1 MEIIELSVNELTP
14 YKFNAKKHPKE
25 QIEQIKKSIE
35 EFGFNDPV
43 AVWGDKNIIVE
54 GHGRV
59 MAAKEMGLDKIP
71 VIRLDN
77 MTDDERKAY
86 TLVHNKLTMNT
97 DFDSDILELELQS
110 FDDID
115 MTEFGFEL
123 ADDDSDDE
131 NEDFKEADDAEIRDD
146 GIVKAGDIWRLGKHR
161 LICGD
166 STDVKAIDK
175 LLDGKA
181 VNMIYTDPPYG
192 MNLDTDYSSMSS
204 KMFKGEVG
212 KKYDAGKVDAFTPD
226 MIQCI
231 LAIPSKECFIWGA
244 DYFSELIPERNEGSW
259 IVWDK
264 RANGNDDVEEDYSS
278 DKMYG
283 SCFELC
289 WSKARHKRDIARVK
303 WAGIFG
309 TEKEFDHKRY
319 HPTQKPV
326 SLSAWF
332 IKRYSKA
339 EDVVLDLF
347 GGSGST
353 LLACEQMGRTCLMCE
368 LDEHYCDVIIAR
380 WEKLTGEKAE
390 RVE

>member
-1 MEIIELSVNELTP
+1 MEIIELSVDELTP
-14 YKFNAKKHPKE
+14 YQFNAKKHPKK

-59 MAAKEMGLDKIP
+59 MAAKEMGIDRIP

-115 MTEFGFEL
+115 MTEFGFEI
-123 ADDDSDDE
+123 ADDGSD
-131 NEDFKEADDAEIRDD
+131 NEEVEEVDDVETQAD
-146 GIVKAGDIWRLGKHR
+146 GVVKTGDIWKLGKHR

-166 STDVKAIDK
+166 STDVKVIEE
-175 LLDGKA
+175 LLDNKV
-181 VNMIYTDPPYG
+181 VNMVYTDPPYG
-192 MNLDTDYSSMSS
+192 MNLDTDFSSMSS
-204 KMFKGEVG
+204 KVFKGKMG
-212 KKYDAGKVDAFTPD
+212 KKYDAGNVDAFTPD
-226 MIQCI
+226 MIQTI
-231 LAIPSKECFIWGA
+231 LSIPSKECFIWGA

-264 RANGNDDVEEDYSS
+264 RANGNDDIDEDYSS

-303 WAGIFG
+303 WAGMFG
-309 TEKEFDHKRY
+309 TEKEFDHKRH
-319 HPTQKPV
+319 HPTQKPIA
-326 SLSAWF
+326 LSAWF

-339 EDVVLDLF
+339 GDVVLDLF

-353 LLACEQMGRTCLMCE
+353 LLACEQMDRTCLMCE